1 MEAFG
6 KLAKEGVA
14 FEGLDGSKVRSR
26 LAGEGALDIGGVY
39 CLLPPCGIIEGL
51 DFKTAISTCW
61 AIIAESKEQWFA

>member
-39 CLLPPCGIIEGL
+39 CLPTTLLYNRGPG
-51 DFKTAISTCW
+51 F
-61 AIIAESKEQWFA
+61 